1 MAAAFP
7 NLSTA
12 ELETLLAALD
22 PHRGDSQRSDPGS
35 LASDLAD
42 PPAFLARIGLAN
54 GPGSLGGWL
63 EHWRASGGSREALLL
78 SVQALLDQRR
88 SDAAARSIELVWSGP
103 DAGAGSVTRD
113 QSVLIRQLVERAE
126 QRLLLTTYAFYN
138 GPFIKEL
145 FQLIRERMVAHPTLP
160 VRMVC
165 NIHRD
170 RGDTS
175 SPETFIRKFHQQTW
189 SRLWPVPPVPAVFFD
204 PRSLSLE
211 GEKAVC
217 HVKAVVADQE
227 VLVTS
232 ANLTDAAQLSNYE
245 LGLHIS
251 SSTHADDVWDHFERL
266 IQQGLLQSAPSSQ
279 HR

>member
-1 MAAAFP
+1 MAAPFP

-22 PHRGDSQRSDPGS
+22 PHRGDPDS
-35 LASDLAD
+35 LAAGIGD
-42 PPAFLARIGLAN
+42 PPAFLARIGLAT
-54 GPGSLGGWL
+54 GPVSLLAWL
-63 EHWRASGGSREALLL
+63 ERWRTAGGSQEVLFMT
-78 SVQALLDQRR
+78 VQALLDQRH

-103 DAGAGSVTRD
+103 DAGAGAITRD

-126 QRLLLTTYAFYN
+126 QRLLLTTYAFYK

-145 FQLIRERMVAHPTLP
+145 FQLIRQRMIALPTLQ

-175 SPETFIRKFHQQTW
+175 SPEALIRKFQQQTW
-189 SRLWPVPPVPAVFFD
+189 SRLWPELPAPSLFFD

-211 GEKAVC
+211 REKAVC

-227 VLVTS
+227 LLVTS
-232 ANLTDAAQLSNYE
+232 ANLTDAAQLSNFE
-245 LGLHIS
+245 LGLHLS
-251 SSTHADDVWDHFERL
+251 SPAHADDVWDHFERL
-266 IQQGLLQSAPSSQ
+266 IQQGLLQPAG
-279 HR
+279 

>member
-1 MAAAFP
+1 MLVP
-7 NLSTA
+7 YPSLSIA

-22 PHRGDSQRSDPGS
+22 SLQGPSGCPTDSLDDVQ
-35 LASDLAD
+35 
-42 PPAFLARIGLAN
+42 AFLARVGLADAPN
-54 GPGSLGGWL
+54 ELGPWL
-63 EHWRASGGSREALLL
+63 ESWRAAGGSQQALMLTL
-78 SVQALLDQRR
+78 QALLTQRR

-103 DAGAGSVTRD
+103 DGGAGSITRD

-126 QRLLLTTYAFYN
+126 QRLLLTTYALYK

-145 FQLIRERMVAHPTLP
+145 FQLIRTRMVALP
-160 VRMVC
+160 QLQVRMVC

-175 SPETFIRKFHQQTW
+175 SPEALIRKFQQRTW
-189 SRLWPVPPVPAVFFD
+189 PRLWPEPPAPALFFD

-227 VLVTS
+227 LLVTS
-232 ANLTDAAQLSNYE
+232 ANLTDAAQLSNFE
-245 LGLHIS
+245 LGLHLS
-251 SSTHADDVWDHFERL
+251 SGSHADDVWDHFDRL
-266 IQQGLLQSAPSSQ
+266 IQLGLLQPLVEFSG
-279 HR
+279 

>member
-22 PHRGDSQRSDPGS
+22 PHRGDSPLGDSGS
-35 LASDLAD
+35 LAADLAD
-42 PPAFLARIGLAN
+42 PPAFLARIGLAT
-54 GPGSLGGWL
+54 GPGSLVAWL

-78 SVQALLDQRR
+78 SVQALLDQQR
-88 SDAAARSIELVWSGP
+88 SDTAARSIELVWSGP

-145 FQLIRERMVAHPTLP
+145 FQLIRERMVAHPTLH

-175 SPETFIRKFHQQTW
+175 SPEALIRKFQQQIW
-189 SRLWPVPPVPAVFFD
+189 SRLWPEPPSPAVFFD

-211 GEKAVC
+211 REKAVC

-227 VLVTS
+227 LLVTS
-232 ANLTDAAQLSNYE
+232 ANLTDAAQLSNFE
-245 LGLHIS
+245 LGLHLS

-266 IQQGLLQSAPSSQ
+266 IQQGLLQSAG
-279 HR
+279 

>member
-22 PHRGDSQRSDPGS
+22 PHRGDSQSGNPGS
-35 LASDLAD
+35 LAGDLAD
-42 PPAFLARIGLAN
+42 PPAFLARIGLA
-54 GPGSLGGWL
+54 PGRDSLGAWL
-63 EHWRASGGSREALLL
+63 ERWRASGGSREALLL

-145 FQLIRERMVAHPTLP
+145 FQLIRTRMVAHPTLH

-175 SPETFIRKFHQQTW
+175 SPETLIRKFLQQTW
-189 SRLWPVPPVPAVFFD
+189 SRLWPEPPAPAVFFD

-211 GEKAVC
+211 REKAVC
-217 HVKAVVADQE
+217 HVKAVVADEE

-232 ANLTDAAQLSNYE
+232 ANLTDAAQLSNFE
-245 LGLHIS
+245 LGLHLG

-266 IQQGLLQSAPSSQ
+266 IQQGLLQSAG
-279 HR
+279 

>member
-12 ELETLLAALD
+12 QLEALLAALD
-22 PHRGDSQRSDPGS
+22 PHLGNPGC
-35 LASDLAD
+35 LAESLAD
-42 PPAFLARIGLAN
+42 PAAFLARVALAAA
-54 GPGSLGGWL
+54 PVSLVAWL
-63 EHWRASGGSREALLL
+63 EEWRAAGGSQEALLMTA
-78 SVQALLDQRR
+78 QALLEQRR

-103 DAGAGSVTRD
+103 DAGAGSITRD

-126 QRLLLTTYAFYN
+126 RRLLLTTYAFYK

-145 FQLIRERMVAHPTLP
+145 FQLIRERMVALP
-160 VRMVC
+160 KLQVRMIC

-175 SPETFIRKFHQQTW
+175 SPEALIRKFQQQTW
-189 SRLWPVPPVPAVFFD
+189 SRLWPEPPAPALFFD

-211 GEKAVC
+211 REKAVC

-232 ANLTDAAQLSNYE
+232 ANLTDAAQLSNFE
-245 LGLHIS
+245 LGLHLTS
-251 SSTHADDVWDHFERL
+251 PAHAKDVWDHFERL
-266 IQQGLLQSAPSSQ
+266 IQQGFLQPVG
-279 HR
+279 

>member
-22 PHRGDSQRSDPGS
+22 SQGGNSDS
-35 LASDLAD
+35 LAGGLGD
-42 PPAFLARIGLAN
+42 PQTFLARTGLA
-54 GPGSLGGWL
+54 GCPVSLLVWL
-63 EHWRASGGSREALLL
+63 EHWRGSGGSREALLL
-78 SVQALLDQRR
+78 SIQALLDQRR

-103 DAGAGSVTRD
+103 DAGAGSITRD

-126 QRLLLTTYAFYN
+126 QRLLLTTYTFYN

-145 FQLIRERMVAHPTLP
+145 FQLIRERMVAHPTLH

-175 SPETFIRKFHQQTW
+175 SSEALIRKFQQQTW
-189 SRLWPVPPVPAVFFD
+189 SRLWPEPPAPAVFFD

-211 GEKAVC
+211 REKAVC

-227 VLVTS
+227 LLVTS
-232 ANLTDAAQLSNYE
+232 ANLTDAAQLSNFE
-245 LGLHIS
+245 LGLHLS
-251 SSTHADDVWDHFERL
+251 SSAHADDVWDHFERL
-266 IQQGLLQSAPSSQ
+266 IQQGLLQSSG
-279 HR
+279 